1 MAPMIP
7 DLEPEDHDA
16 PCADAR
22 ASAAMRPL
30 VALPLKRIPELGS
43 RLGFRPD
50 ELAGL
55 FGVSKNLVDSWIDSG
70 AAPLVQVP
78 GRVRII
84 PAWWVTRALGG
95 PADAAPQPTE
105 RRRIPAPAAAPSQPP
120 VTPPRPKT
128 VPSPA
133 TPARKARALKQP
145 AKHPAPAAWAVPPT
159 VTR

>member
-22 ASAAMRPL
+22 ASTAMRPL
-30 VALPLKRIPELGS
+30 AAPPLKQLPELGS
-43 RLGFRPD
+43 RLGFRPA

-78 GRVRII
+78 GKVRII
-84 PAWWVTRALGG
+84 PAWWVTRALGS
-95 PADAAPQPTE
+95 PAEAAPQSAE
-105 RRRIPAPAAAPSQPP
+105 RRRIPVAATVPSQPAP
-120 VTPPRPKT
+120 VMPPRPKA

-133 TPARKARALKQP
+133 PPARKARARAQKQP
-145 AKHPAPAAWAVPPT
+145 ARAAWAVPPT